1 VIITLFCCTVSFL
14 YCCII
19 IFILLLLLLYYYV
32 IITLSLLYCYYCHI
46 ISASVVVQG
55 PPGTG
60 KTSAIIAIISA
71 LLAKHYVPPNPK
83 SKQPLPGAPSDSP
96 ALDAPDP
103 PPSSSL
109 LPLAKPKQVLPGSI
123 SAADGDD
130 PSVSAGQGTC
140 KGRAGAGT
148 TPASAPAPKFRILVC
163 AQSNAA
169 IDEVIARLASPG
181 LLMGESFTHTNTFL
195 EPPCQSWCRD
205 SISALYNAYVLHLLP
220 YFTFTA

>member
-1 VIITLFCCTVSFL
+1 MVASRGPPEQARLQPSLF
-14 YCCII
+14 
-19 IFILLLLLLYYYV
+19 LLLFLSSS
-32 IITLSLLYCYYCHI
+32 LSLLNFGIAC
-46 ISASVVVQG
+46 AWVVVQG

-83 SKQPLPGAPSDSP
+83 SKQPSPGTPSDSP

-103 PPSSSL
+103 PSSSSL
-109 LPLAKPKQVLPGSI
+109 LPLAKPKQVLPGSV
-123 SAADGDD
+123 SVADGDD
-130 PSVSAGQGTC
+130 PSASAGQGTG

-148 TPASAPAPKFRILVC
+148 TPASAPTPKFRILVC

-181 LLMGESFTHTNTFL
+181 LLMGESRKHTDTSFESSQCHLWCIDNTSPL
-195 EPPCQSWCRD
+195 
-205 SISALYNAYVLHLLP
+205 LKAYALHLLS
-220 YFTFTA
+220 YLTLTA

>member
-1 VIITLFCCTVSFL
+1 MVII
-14 YCCII
+14 
-19 IFILLLLLLYYYV
+19 ILVITV
-32 IITLSLLYCYYCHI
+32 IIVIGGTAC
-46 ISASVVVQG
+46 AWVVVQG

-83 SKQPLPGAPSDSP
+83 SKQPLPGAPSASP

-103 PPSSSL
+103 SPSSSL
-109 LPLAKPKQVLPGSI
+109 LPLAKPKQVLPGSV
-123 SAADGDD
+123 SVADADD
-130 PSVSAGQGTC
+130 PNVSAGQGTS

-181 LLMGESFTHTNTFL
+181 LLMGESFRYINTSL
-195 EPPCQSWCRD
+195 QDPDATQCRD
-205 SISALYNAYVLHLLP
+205 GIPALHTAYALRLLP
-220 YFTFTA
+220 HVTFTA

>member
-1 VIITLFCCTVSFL
+1 MLLCCCYIVII
-14 YCCII
+14 
-19 IFILLLLLLYYYV
+19 V
-32 IITLSLLYCYYCHI
+32 IIVSI
-46 ISASVVVQG
+46 ITAWVVVQG

-83 SKQPLPGAPSDSP
+83 SRQPSPGAPSDSP

-109 LPLAKPKQVLPGSI
+109 LPQAKPNQVLLGSVT
-123 SAADGDD
+123 AADGDD
-130 PSVSAGQGTC
+130 PSVSAGQGTS

-148 TPASAPAPKFRILVC
+148 PPASAAAPKFRILVC

-169 IDEVIARLASPG
+169 IDEVISRLASPG
-181 LLMGESFTHTNTFL
+181 LLMGESSAHTNTSL
-195 EPPCQSWCRD
+195 EASH
-205 SISALYNAYVLHLLP
+205 ATHGV
-220 YFTFTA
+220 